1 MVHLLPTIP
10 AVSNH
15 NIQGSGSE
23 GGFSL
28 IEMMLVVCVISILA
42 AMVIPQIG
50 SVRPQMQ
57 GDGVMRVVMGELNA
71 AREMAIAQRR
81 AMRVGFVGTNR
92 LQIVREEIGGQTTVV
107 RDVYFEAGVQYG
119 QAAGATDTP
128 DAYGNNS
135 VTYFNNAA
143 QVKFNTEGSL
153 VDETNAPVNG
163 TVFLMIPNQTL
174 SFRAVTVQGA
184 IGRVRG
190 YKWLGTQ
197 WRRA

>member
-15 NIQGSGSE
+15 NVPAGGTAR
-23 GGFSL
+23 GFSL

-50 SVRPQMQ
+50 AVRPQFQ

-81 AMRVGFVGTNR
+81 AMRLGFVGTNR

-107 RDVYFEAGVQYG
+107 RDVYFEAGVHYG
-119 QAAGATDTP
+119 LAAGAGDTP
-128 DAYGNNS
+128 DGYGNS
-135 VTYFNNAA
+135 SATYFNGAA

-153 VDETNAPVNG
+153 VDEANAPVNG
-163 TVFLMIPNQTL
+163 TVFLMIPNQPL
-174 SFRAVTVQGA
+174 SFRAVTIQGA

-190 YKWLGTQ
+190 FKWIGTQ